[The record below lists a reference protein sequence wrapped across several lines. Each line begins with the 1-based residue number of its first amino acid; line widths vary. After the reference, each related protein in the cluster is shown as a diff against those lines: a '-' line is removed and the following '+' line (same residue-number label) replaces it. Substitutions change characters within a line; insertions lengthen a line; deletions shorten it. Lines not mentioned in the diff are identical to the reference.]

1 MSAPEASMAAC
12 TSGGRESSPP
22 WCRAT
27 GHTVHPHNLRTPR
40 TAPPHTL
47 SRTGGRLADDR
58 SFGLWGGG
66 AQAGGRGLHGNRGV
80 STVARRLSL
89 CTLGAS
95 TLATGAAR
103 QLPAVTAAGP
113 SSGLCGLAVT
123 NPIMT

>member
-1 MSAPEASMAAC
+1 MYFWGSREFPALVQSHMTHCAPAQPAHSAD
-12 TSGGRESSPP
+12 R
-22 WCRAT
+22 
-27 GHTVHPHNLRTPR
+27 
-40 TAPPHTL
+40 PPHTL